1 MSLFSDALDR
11 LKKYNLG
18 PFSLASNP
26 FGLTGAGGPDTNFE
40 PMLGDVVTASQAT
53 ADNATGAAGS
63 ASAAAGSATA
73 AAGSATT
80 ASTKAG
86 EAAASATAAAG
97 SATAASGSATAAAGS
112 AGTAAGSAT
121 VAAGSATAADQYAS
135 AAGGAAP
142 AVRMSWDAGTSAAD
156 PGAGKV
162 RVNNPTVA
170 SITAIHISESDAA
183 AVNLSAVFTA
193 WGGSTNPVKGRLR
206 IGHRLNLL
214 KWIEADV
221 TAAVDNGSWWTITVS
236 NPTGPGSFAANDV
249 VAVGFSRAGDMPT
262 SFPAGTTA
270 APGWAV
276 AGDSNTG
283 IAQVGGADTAS
294 LVAGG
299 VEALRVSGTQT
310 KIYGVLTAQGT
321 INTSF
326 GAVGA
331 LSGAELE
338 HAALFNLVGNPG
350 AYNGDS
356 LRVRNR
362 RLTDGS
368 DWTAVCWDLYRKID
382 SSTHGFLR
390 FGGTS
395 TSRIALGFNGTE
407 RVVVPQSGAVT
418 IDGNTVYHSGNFT
431 AGAASFPTLPKS
443 VAYTVNAS
451 DAGKLIVATGTW
463 PLGLPA
469 AASLP
474 NGFAVPV
481 INAGGGM
488 ITIDPNGSET
498 VNGALTLT
506 LTSMQS
512 VILVT
517 DNSAWYAIGGNGLV
531 SSQMFST
538 TAKSTTASLSNNNLT
553 VTFTSPSGWV
563 AARAVN
569 AIPVGKFY
577 FEFLCVSGGS
587 DAAVCVVDSA
597 FTNFE
602 SQPTQTAAYRSG
614 NGNKQ
619 NSGGATAYGS
629 TWTAGNVLGIGIDNT
644 GPGSIWFRRDGVWQG
659 SGDPAAGTN
668 PAFTGLSG
676 ALYPAVGTSNSAV
689 FIGRFKAADLSGSIP
704 AGFSTQL

>member
-18 PFSLASNP
+18 PFSLSSNP

-53 ADNATGAAGS
+53 ADNAIAAAGS

-73 AAGSATT
+73 SGNSAT
-80 ASTKAG
+80 
-86 EAAASATAAAG
+86 AAHTSELAAAG
-97 SATAASGSATAAAGS
+97 SAGAAAGSAAAASGSATAAAGS
-112 AGTAAGSAT
+112 AGAAAGSAS
-121 VAAGSATAADQYAS
+121 AAAASATLADQNAS

-193 WGGSTNPVKGRLR
+193 WSASTNPVKGRLR

-236 NPTGPGSFAANDV
+236 SPTGPGGFAAADV

-299 VEALRVSGTQT
+299 VEALRVSSGQV
-310 KIYGVLTAQGT
+310 KAIGVFTSTGT
-321 INTSF
+321 IGTSPN
-326 GAVGA
+326 A
-331 LSGAELE
+331 LGSVATNENE
-338 HAALFNLVGNPG
+338 HVALFNNVGNAG

-356 LRVRNR
+356 LRTRLR
-362 RLTDGS
+362 RLTDGA
-368 DWTAVCWDLYRKID
+368 DWTGVAWEIYRKVD
-382 SSTHGFLR
+382 SSTHGWVR
-390 FGGTS
+390 FGGAATA
-395 TSRIALGFNGTE
+395 RIALGFGTTE

-431 AGAASFPTLPKS
+431 AGAASFPTVAKS
-443 VAYTVNAS
+443 AAYTVTAA

-481 INAGGGM
+481 INAGGGA
-488 ITIDPNGSET
+488 ITIDPNGSEL
-498 VNGALTLT
+498 VGGALTIT
-506 LTSMQS
+506 LASMQS

-531 SSQMFST
+531 SSQVFST

-629 TWTAGNVLGIGIDNT
+629 TWTAGNVLGIGVDNT